1 MHMREST
8 VHNLNETT
16 FGKAGQIQCC
26 LNRGDEC
33 MYFYFVSIRKGS
45 ELSQLSCKK
54 RMIHRETIRTNF
66 STLSPYLTP
75 LFSLPEFPLN
85 VNFSPM
91 SFLNFRASNLIL
103 RSEVTIKDRLVHPTI
118 VFYVWGIWS
127 LTIQLR
133 FIGPDPIWHL
143 LFLTPG
149 QKKNRYWLNTFANS
163 QSIPN
168 DTHLWFIWLWEFQDS
183 LLCCPVRESGRRM
196 RAQDLEI
203 EIDFHLRDFL
213 VRIHYCRLYC
223 ASLLMLEQLAR
234 RAPFASRSKCFSKP
248 KHTYILLT

>member
-26 LNRGDEC
+26 LNRGDVC

-103 RSEVTIKDRLVHPTI
+103 RSEVTIKERLVYPTI
-118 VFYVWGIWS
+118 VFKSEAFGLWLSNFVSLGPTRYGICS
-127 LTIQLR
+127 
-133 FIGPDPIWHL
+133 
-143 LFLTPG
+143 FLHTQG
-149 QKKNRYWLNTFANS
+149 KRKIDTGWILSQTLN
-163 QSIPN
+163 Q
-168 DTHLWFIWLWEFQDS
+168 
-183 LLCCPVRESGRRM
+183 
-196 RAQDLEI
+196 
-203 EIDFHLRDFL
+203 FL
-213 VRIHYCRLYC
+213 
-223 ASLLMLEQLAR
+223 MT
-234 RAPFASRSKCFSKP
+234 
-248 KHTYILLT
+248 HTYDLFGCENSRIVCCAVRSENPEGGCVLRIWK